1 MRKPILM
8 EKMATNEAWP
18 TKEIDAAKENL
29 YKYLSEYIPERRTY
43 TKHAIMGPAGKL
55 LGIIAAS
62 KFGDNV
68 DSYVGYIANI
78 HNQQNKKHLT
88 LEGMQ
93 SLKEAVS
100 GLITL
105 RQKSSERAFLK
116 ILNSVDYGVYYMKY
130 KEIGERSE
138 AKKSGGENQ

>member
-8 EKMATNEAWP
+8 EKIVTDEVWP
-18 TKEIDAAKENL
+18 TSEIEAAKESL
-29 YKYLSEYIPERRTY
+29 YKYLSDYRPEKWAY

-78 HNQQNKKHLT
+78 HSQQSKKPLT
-88 LEGMQ
+88 QQGMQ
-93 SLKEAVS
+93 SLKEAVTT
-100 GLITL
+100 LISFK
-105 RQKSSERAFLK
+105 RNSSERFFLK
-116 ILNSVDYGVYYMKY
+116 MLNAVDYGVFYLKV
-130 KEIGERSE
+130 KEIAEKAE
-138 AKKSGGENQ
+138 AKKTGGET

>member
-8 EKMATNEAWP
+8 EKMATDEAWP
-18 TKEIDAAKENL
+18 TEEVEAAKENL
-29 YKYLSEYIPERRTY
+29 YKYLADYVPERWAY

-62 KFGDNV
+62 KFGYNT

-78 HNQQNKKHLT
+78 HNQQSKKHLT
-88 LEGMQ
+88 LEGME

-100 GLITL
+100 GLIKL
-105 RQKSSERAFLK
+105 KQRSSERAFLK
-116 ILNSVDYGVYYMKY
+116 MLNSVDYGVYYKKI
-130 KEIGERSE
+130 KEIGEKSE
-138 AKKSGGENQ
+138 AKKSGGENR